1 MSHFTNLK
9 TSFKN
14 LIHLENALTKL
25 EIPYKRQKKV
35 IESNNPQRYNINL
48 VIPQSNN
55 YDITFNWNGEEYE
68 LVLDASFWIQPYPV
82 ESFINKLSQ
91 HYANDVIITE
101 SQKIGFQP
109 IKSKQHVDGSNTIT
123 LQRWNLNNSVSTVY
137 VFCDYICS
145 KSYFGRVSKV

>member
-14 LIHLENALTKL
+14 LLHLENALNKL
-25 EIPYKRQKKV
+25 EIPYKREKKV
-35 IESNNPQRYNINL
+35 IDVNNSKLYNINL

-68 LVLDASFWIQPYPV
+68 LVLDTSFWIQPYPV

-109 IKSKQHVDGSNTIT
+109 IKTKQHVDGSNTIT
-123 LQRWNLNNSVSTVY
+123 LQRWNLNNSVSL
-137 VFCDYICS
+137 
-145 KSYFGRVSKV
+145 G

>member
-14 LIHLENALTKL
+14 LLHLENALNKL
-25 EIPYKRQKKV
+25 EIPYKREKKV
-35 IESNNPQRYNINL
+35 IESKNSKLYNINL

-68 LVLDASFWIQPYPV
+68 LVLDTSFWIQPYPV

-123 LQRWNLNNSVSTVY
+123 LQRWNLNNSVSLV
-137 VFCDYICS
+137 
-145 KSYFGRVSKV
+145 

>member
-14 LIHLENALTKL
+14 LLHLENALKNLGIKYKKSEKIVNTDHSIL
-25 EIPYKRQKKV
+25 KRQNENV
-35 IESNNPQRYNINL
+35 IIS
-48 VIPQSNN
+48 QSNN
-55 YDITFNWNGEEYE
+55 YDITFDWNGEEYE
-68 LVLDASFWIQPYPV
+68 LVLDASFWVQPYPV

-109 IKSKQHVDGSNTIT
+109 INSKQHIDGSKTIT
-123 LQRWNLNNSVSTVY
+123 LQRWNVGSSSSSYIST
-137 VFCDYICS
+137 
-145 KSYFGRVSKV
+145 

>member
-14 LIHLENALTKL
+14 LFHLENALNKL
-25 EIPYKRQKKV
+25 EIPYKREKKA
-35 IESNNPQRYNINL
+35 IDANNPKHHNVNL

-109 IKSKQHVDGSNTIT
+109 VKSKQHVDGSNTIT
-123 LQRWNLNNSVSTVY
+123 LQRWNLKNSVSVL
-137 VFCDYICS
+137 
-145 KSYFGRVSKV
+145 

>member
-14 LIHLENALTKL
+14 LVHLENALNKL
-25 EIPYKRQKKV
+25 EISYKREKKV
-35 IESNNPQRYNINL
+35 IEGNNSKLYNINL

-68 LVLDASFWIQPYPV
+68 LLLDASFWIQPYPV

-123 LQRWNLNNSVSTVY
+123 LQRWNLNNSISLV
-137 VFCDYICS
+137 
-145 KSYFGRVSKV
+145 

>member
-14 LIHLENALTKL
+14 LLHLENALKKL
-25 EIPYKRQKKV
+25 EIPYKREKKL
-35 IESNNPQRYNINL
+35 IEGNNSKIYNVNL
-48 VIPQSNN
+48 IIPQSNN
-55 YDITFNWNGEEYE
+55 YDIIFNWNGEEYE

-123 LQRWNLNNSVSTVY
+123 LQRWSLSNQISPV
-137 VFCDYICS
+137 
-145 KSYFGRVSKV
+145 

>member
-1 MSHFTNLK
+1 MNL
-9 TSFKN
+9 TVQ
-14 LIHLENALTKL
+14 LRGHGPIHPLM
-25 EIPYKRQKKV
+25 PYKREKKA
-35 IESNNPQRYNINL
+35 IDANNSKHHNVNL

-109 IKSKQHVDGSNTIT
+109 VKSKQHVDGSNTIT
-123 LQRWNLNNSVSTVY
+123 LQRWNLKNSVSVL
-137 VFCDYICS
+137 
-145 KSYFGRVSKV
+145 

>member
-14 LIHLENALTKL
+14 LLHLENALNKL
-25 EIPYKRQKKV
+25 DIPYKREKKV
-35 IESNNPQRYNINL
+35 SELTNSKLYNINL

-123 LQRWNLNNSVSTVY
+123 LQRWNLNKSVS
-137 VFCDYICS
+137 FI
-145 KSYFGRVSKV
+145 

>member
-14 LIHLENALTKL
+14 LLHLENALNKL
-25 EIPYKRQKKV
+25 EIPYKREKKV
-35 IESNNPQRYNINL
+35 LELNNSKLYNINL

-123 LQRWNLNNSVSTVY
+123 LQRWNLNNSVSL
-137 VFCDYICS
+137 S
-145 KSYFGRVSKV
+145 

>member
-14 LIHLENALTKL
+14 LVHLENALNKL
-25 EIPYKRQKKV
+25 EISYKREKKV
-35 IESNNPQRYNINL
+35 VEGNNSKLYNINL
-48 VIPQSNN
+48 VISQSNN
-55 YDITFNWNGEEYE
+55 YNIMFNWNGEEYE

-91 HYANDVIITE
+91 HYANDVILVE

-123 LQRWNLNNSVSTVY
+123 LQRWN
-137 VFCDYICS
+137 S
-145 KSYFGRVSKV
+145 KNLISLA

>member
-14 LIHLENALTKL
+14 LVHLENALNKL
-25 EIPYKRQKKV
+25 EIPYKREKK
-35 IESNNPQRYNINL
+35 ISELNNSKLYNVNL

-68 LVLDASFWIQPYPV
+68 LILDASFWIQPYPV

-109 IKSKQHVDGSNTIT
+109 INSKQHVDGSNTIT
-123 LQRWNLNNSVSTVY
+123 LQRWNLNNSASLV
-137 VFCDYICS
+137 
-145 KSYFGRVSKV
+145 

>member
-14 LIHLENALTKL
+14 LLHLENALKKL
-25 EIPYKRQKKV
+25 EIPYQREKKL
-35 IESNNPQRYNINL
+35 IEGNNSKIYNVNL

-109 IKSKQHVDGSNTIT
+109 IKSKQHIDGSNTIT
-123 LQRWNLNNSVSTVY
+123 LQRWNLNNQISVV
-137 VFCDYICS
+137 
-145 KSYFGRVSKV
+145 

>member
-14 LIHLENALTKL
+14 LVHLENALNKL
-25 EIPYKRQKKV
+25 EISYRREKKV
-35 IESNNPQRYNINL
+35 VEGNNSKLYNINL
-48 VIPQSNN
+48 IIPQSNN

-109 IKSKQHVDGSNTIT
+109 IKSKQHIDGSNTIT
-123 LQRWNLNNSVSTVY
+123 LQRWNLNNQISVV
-137 VFCDYICS
+137 
-145 KSYFGRVSKV
+145 

>member
-14 LIHLENALTKL
+14 LLHLENALNKL
-25 EIPYKRQKKV
+25 NSVYKREKKL
-35 IESNNPQRYNINL
+35 IESNTSKLCNINL

-55 YDITFNWNGEEYE
+55 YDIIFNWNGEEYE
-68 LVLDASFWIQPYPV
+68 LVLDTSFWIQPYPV
-82 ESFINKLSQ
+82 ENFINKLSQ
-91 HYANDVIITE
+91 QYANSVIITE

-123 LQRWNLNNSVSTVY
+123 LQRWNISNSRSIV
-137 VFCDYICS
+137 
-145 KSYFGRVSKV
+145 

>member
-14 LIHLENALTKL
+14 LLHLENALNKL
-25 EIPYKRQKKV
+25 EIPYKREKKV
-35 IESNNPQRYNINL
+35 IDATNSKLYNVNL
-48 VIPQSNN
+48 VVPQSNN
-55 YDITFNWNGEEYE
+55 YDITFDWNGEEYE

-101 SQKIGFQP
+101 SQK
-109 IKSKQHVDGSNTIT
+109 N
-123 LQRWNLNNSVSTVY
+123 RVSTY
-137 VFCDYICS
+137 
-145 KSYFGRVSKV
+145 

>member
-9 TSFKN
+9 TSFRN
-14 LIHLENALTKL
+14 LFHLENALNKL
-25 EIPYKRQKKV
+25 EIPYKREKKA
-35 IESNNPQRYNINL
+35 IDANNSKHHNVNL

-55 YDITFNWNGEEYE
+55 YYITFNWNGEEYE

-109 IKSKQHVDGSNTIT
+109 VKSKQHVDGSNTIT
-123 LQRWNLNNSVSTVY
+123 LQRWNLKNSVS
-137 VFCDYICS
+137 VF
-145 KSYFGRVSKV
+145 

>member
-9 TSFKN
+9 TSFKH
-14 LIHLENALTKL
+14 LVHLENALNKL
-25 EIPYKRQKKV
+25 EIPYKREKKA
-35 IESNNPQRYNINL
+35 IDANNSKHHNVNL

-109 IKSKQHVDGSNTIT
+109 VKSKQHVDGSNTIT
-123 LQRWNLNNSVSTVY
+123 LQRWNLKNSVSVL
-137 VFCDYICS
+137 
-145 KSYFGRVSKV
+145 

>member
-14 LIHLENALTKL
+14 LLHLENALNKL
-25 EIPYKRQKKV
+25 EIPYKREKKV
-35 IESNNPQRYNINL
+35 IEGNNSKLYNVNL
-48 VIPQSNN
+48 IIPQSNN
-55 YDITFNWNGEEYE
+55 YNITFNWNGEEYE
-68 LVLDASFWIQPYPV
+68 LILDASFWIQPYPV

-123 LQRWNLNNSVSTVY
+123 LQRWNLTNSVPV
-137 VFCDYICS
+137 V
-145 KSYFGRVSKV
+145 

>member
-14 LIHLENALTKL
+14 LLHLENALNKL
-25 EIPYKRQKKV
+25 EIPYKREKKV
-35 IESNNPQRYNINL
+35 IEGNNSKLYNVNL

-109 IKSKQHVDGSNTIT
+109 IKSKQHVDGSSTIT
-123 LQRWNLNNSVSTVY
+123 LQRWNLNNSVSLV
-137 VFCDYICS
+137 
-145 KSYFGRVSKV
+145 

>member
-14 LIHLENALTKL
+14 LLHLENALNKL
-25 EIPYKRQKKV
+25 EIPYKREKKV
-35 IESNNPQRYNINL
+35 IERNNSKIYSVNL
-48 VIPQSNN
+48 TIPQSNN

-91 HYANDVIITE
+91 QYANDVIITE

-123 LQRWNLNNSVSTVY
+123 LQRWNLNNQISAV
-137 VFCDYICS
+137 
-145 KSYFGRVSKV
+145 

>member
-14 LIHLENALTKL
+14 LLHLENALNKL
-25 EIPYKRQKKV
+25 EISYKREKK
-35 IESNNPQRYNINL
+35 IINSNNSKIYNINL

-55 YDITFNWNGEEYE
+55 YDILFNWNGEEYE
-68 LVLDASFWIQPYPV
+68 LVIDASFWIQPYPV

-123 LQRWNLNNSVSTVY
+123 LQRWNLNNSVVTA
-137 VFCDYICS
+137 
-145 KSYFGRVSKV
+145 

>member
-14 LIHLENALTKL
+14 LLHLENALNKL
-25 EIPYKRQKKV
+25 EIPYKREKKL
-35 IESNNPQRYNINL
+35 IEGNNSKIYNVNL
-48 VIPQSNN
+48 IIPQSNN
-55 YDITFNWNGEEYE
+55 YDIIFNWNGEEYE

-123 LQRWNLNNSVSTVY
+123 LQRWNLSNQISAV
-137 VFCDYICS
+137 
-145 KSYFGRVSKV
+145 

>member
-14 LIHLENALTKL
+14 LLHLENALKKL
-25 EIPYKRQKKV
+25 EIPYKREKKV
-35 IESNNPQRYNINL
+35 IESNNSKLYNINL

-123 LQRWNLNNSVSTVY
+123 LQRWNLNNSISLV
-137 VFCDYICS
+137 
-145 KSYFGRVSKV
+145 

>member
-14 LIHLENALTKL
+14 LLHLENALNKL
-25 EIPYKRQKKV
+25 EIPYKREKKV
-35 IESNNPQRYNINL
+35 IEGNNSKLYNVNL

-123 LQRWNLNNSVSTVY
+123 LQRWNLNNSVSLA
-137 VFCDYICS
+137 
-145 KSYFGRVSKV
+145 

>member
-25 EIPYKRQKKV
+25 EIPYKREKKV
-35 IESNNPQRYNINL
+35 VESNNSKLYNINL

-123 LQRWNLNNSVSTVY
+123 LQRWNLNNSVSLV
-137 VFCDYICS
+137 
-145 KSYFGRVSKV
+145 

>member
-14 LIHLENALTKL
+14 LVHLENALNKL
-25 EIPYKRQKKV
+25 EIPYKREKKA
-35 IESNNPQRYNINL
+35 IDANNSKHHNVNL

-123 LQRWNLNNSVSTVY
+123 LQRWNLNN
-137 VFCDYICS
+137 
-145 KSYFGRVSKV
+145 

>member
-14 LIHLENALTKL
+14 LLHLENALNKL
-25 EIPYKRQKKV
+25 EIPYKREKKV
-35 IESNNPQRYNINL
+35 VEGNNSKLYNVNL

-109 IKSKQHVDGSNTIT
+109 IRSKQHVDGSNTIT
-123 LQRWNLNNSVSTVY
+123 LQRWNLKNQISVV
-137 VFCDYICS
+137 
-145 KSYFGRVSKV
+145 

>member
-14 LIHLENALTKL
+14 LLHLENALNKL
-25 EIPYKRQKKV
+25 EIPYKREKKV
-35 IESNNPQRYNINL
+35 IEVNNSKLYNINL

-55 YDITFNWNGEEYE
+55 YDITFDWNGEEYE

-123 LQRWNLNNSVSTVY
+123 LQRWNLNNSVSLV
-137 VFCDYICS
+137 
-145 KSYFGRVSKV
+145 

>member
-14 LIHLENALTKL
+14 LLHLENALTKL

-123 LQRWNLNNSVSTVY
+123 LQRWNLKNSVSVL
-137 VFCDYICS
+137 
-145 KSYFGRVSKV
+145 

>member
-1 MSHFTNLK
+1 MSHFTHMKTRFQNLFYLEK
-9 TSFKN
+9 ALNRLNIVHKQEKVAIQNLTSS
-14 LIHLENALTKL
+14 H
-25 EIPYKRQKKV
+25 
-35 IESNNPQRYNINL
+35 INL

-123 LQRWNLNNSVSTVY
+123 LQRWNLNNSVSLA
-137 VFCDYICS
+137 
-145 KSYFGRVSKV
+145 

>member
-14 LIHLENALTKL
+14 LVHLENALNKL
-25 EIPYKRQKKV
+25 EISYRREKKV
-35 IESNNPQRYNINL
+35 VEGNNSKLYNINL
-48 VIPQSNN
+48 IIPQSNN

-123 LQRWNLNNSVSTVY
+123 LQRWNLNNSISLV
-137 VFCDYICS
+137 
-145 KSYFGRVSKV
+145 

>member
-14 LIHLENALTKL
+14 LLHLENALNKL
-25 EIPYKRQKKV
+25 EIPYKREKKV
-35 IESNNPQRYNINL
+35 IERNNSKLYNINL
-48 VIPQSNN
+48 VIPQSND

-123 LQRWNLNNSVSTVY
+123 LQRWNLNNSVSLV
-137 VFCDYICS
+137 
-145 KSYFGRVSKV
+145 

>member
-14 LIHLENALTKL
+14 LLHLENALSKL
-25 EIPYKRQKKV
+25 NIVYKREKKL
-35 IESNNPQRYNINL
+35 IESNNSKLCNINL

-68 LVLDASFWIQPYPV
+68 LILDTSFWIQPYPV
-82 ESFINKLSQ
+82 ENFINKLSQ
-91 HYANDVIITE
+91 HYANSVIIAE

-123 LQRWNLNNSVSTVY
+123 LQRWNISNSLSAV
-137 VFCDYICS
+137 
-145 KSYFGRVSKV
+145 

>member
-14 LIHLENALTKL
+14 LLHLENALTKL

-35 IESNNPQRYNINL
+35 IESNNSQLYNINL

-123 LQRWNLNNSVSTVY
+123 LQRWNLNNSVS
-137 VFCDYICS
+137 IA
-145 KSYFGRVSKV
+145 